1 MDIAPLYEL
10 RVRLKNA
17 VISGSELLSEDF
29 RLERAV
35 LDIKPLEAASPVF
48 AKIGQLLSLL
58 LSKDCKDR
66 PGTLLDAITLV
77 DAVICTQGVVSVSG
91 ELEKIHTYNSGSA
104 VTNAPYSVLI
114 KLLDALGNSGGGRYA
129 YVIDTRKEHPELFE
143 DYRVKHA
150 LVKALGASYAELA
163 EEVTSWLKESD
174 ASIIPLLKDGFDPK
188 GKKEMVRRLQVIEA
202 IAKEDENDFY
212 LEQLK
217 NAQKDVKNELIYA
230 LRYTKQNLSLLS
242 ELLKTEKG
250 AAKKMAY
257 WALAS
262 MEHEEAREFWTAYVE
277 KNPKEGIAYLA
288 ESNAVWAS
296 ELVAKKFKEQLE
308 PWVSVGKEPVV
319 GSLTKRTVEILR
331 ACILALPGKTG
342 ESICECYKMA
352 AQIGW
357 NLDRPIE
364 GEKVIWSVR
373 DLMPYF
379 YNGSGTFKE
388 IIPQIMCQTLQ
399 MTADQSL
406 GETAIE
412 IWNTQEKSQRMRWF
426 ASAFTAQ
433 ILFHTEKECREWA
446 EHFIYKNSAIWG
458 KVVESQQVKQ
468 EIEKVFRHIWR
479 EEELSQ
485 VLKKTNARVL
495 QNYCSSIYYREDM
508 EMLSENVISDT
519 KEDAYVIWT
528 QRQSPVNGQAETFRQ
543 SLPFS
548 SVEGYLT
555 DLVMDC
561 KDRTLDMHL
570 GHWIQPNHPEYCK
583 RLEQYF
589 YHRAKVVDNNLDYLR
604 LLKKCGSTQ
613 CAGLA
618 EKFFASGKS
627 IAVWEAQMYLKEL
640 PGGWKEKL
648 KEIQTVRSKVK
659 SGKIKI
665 RNSKIVDIF
674 DTYIDELKTIGAGEE
689 ER

>member
-17 VISGSELLSEDF
+17 VISGSELISEDF

-66 PGTLLDAITLV
+66 SGTLLDAITLV
-77 DAVICTQGVVSVSG
+77 DAVICTQGVVNVSG
-91 ELEKIHTYNSGSA
+91 ELEKIHTCNSGSA
-104 VTNAPYSVLI
+104 VTNAPYSVLS
-114 KLLDALGNSGGGRYA
+114 KLLDALENSGGGRYA
-129 YVIDTRKEHPELFE
+129 YVIEARREHPELFE
-143 DYRVKHA
+143 DYRVKYA
-150 LVKALGASYAELA
+150 LIKALGASYAELA

-202 IAKEDENDFY
+202 IAREKENDFY
-212 LEQLK
+212 IEQLK
-217 NAQKDVKNELIYA
+217 DAQKDVKNELIYA
-230 LRYTKQNLSLLS
+230 LRYTEQNLSLLS

-262 MEHEEAREFWTAYVE
+262 MEHEGAREFWTAYVE
-277 KNPKEGIAYLA
+277 KNPKEGIAYLS

-296 ELVAKKFKEQLE
+296 ELVAKKFKEQLK
-308 PWVSVGKEPVV
+308 PWMLVGKEPIV
-319 GSLTKRTVEILR
+319 GSLTKKTVEILR
-331 ACILALPGKTG
+331 ACIQALPGKTG
-342 ESICECYKMA
+342 ENICECYRMA

-364 GEKVIWSVR
+364 GEKVIWSFR

-379 YNGSGTFKE
+379 YNGTGTFKE
-388 IIPQIMCQTLQ
+388 VVPQIMYQTLQ
-399 MTADQSL
+399 MTADRAL

-426 ASAFTAQ
+426 APAFAAQ
-433 ILFHTEKECREWA
+433 ILFHTEEECQEWA
-446 EHFIYKNSAIWG
+446 ERFIYKKSAIWG
-458 KVVESQQVKQ
+458 KVVESPQVKQ
-468 EIEKVFRHIWR
+468 EIEKVFRRIWR
-479 EEELSQ
+479 KEELTQ
-485 VLKKTNARVL
+485 VLKKNDARVL
-495 QNYCSSIYYREDM
+495 QNYYSSIYYREDM
-508 EMLSENVISDT
+508 EVLSEDEIRHIE
-519 KEDAYVIWT
+519 EDDYVMWT
-528 QRQSPVNGQAETFRQ
+528 QRQSPVNGQVETFTQ
-543 SLPFS
+543 PLSW

-570 GHWIQPNHPEYCK
+570 GHWIQPKHLGYCK

-589 YHRAKVVDNNLDYLR
+589 YNRAKTVDNNMDYLR
-604 LLKKCGSTQ
+604 LLKRCGSTQ

-618 EKFFASGKS
+618 ERFFANGRSV
-627 IAVWEAQMYLKEL
+627 AVWEAERYLREL

-648 KEIQTVRSKVK
+648 KEIRTVRDKVK

-665 RNSKIVDIF
+665 RNPKIVDIF
-674 DTYIDELKTIGAGEE
+674 DKYIDELKTTGAWEGEG
-689 ER
+689 R